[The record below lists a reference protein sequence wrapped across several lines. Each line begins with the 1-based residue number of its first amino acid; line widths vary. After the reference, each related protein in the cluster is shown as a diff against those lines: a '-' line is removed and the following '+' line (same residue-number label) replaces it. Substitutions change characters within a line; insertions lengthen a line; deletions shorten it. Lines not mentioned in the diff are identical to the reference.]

1 MLSECVDGFGVACA
15 PLGGG
20 MRRRQLLAVCGGS
33 LFLLLLLLLLLLHIF
48 GFFLVECLTYDFGFA

>member
-1 MLSECVDGFGVACA
+1 MLSECVDGCGFARSLV

-20 MRRRQLLAVCGGS
+20 GLRRRQLSAVCGGS
-33 LFLLLLLLLLLLHIF
+33 LFLLLLLRNF